1 MIRKFYP
8 FVFSACL
15 AACWFTAQ
23 SAHAAPG
30 VGEKVYGAT
39 VEAGKTELEARY
51 GRLNGG
57 PADGEDG
64 LVLEVAHGFSKHFY
78 GAAVF
83 EFEREVGNSRRLAA
97 IGLEGIVPIARV
109 DSLKLDI
116 ALYGEYVMVRGGR
129 DETEA
134 KLLLQ
139 HQTGGFDS
147 RLNVKFN
154 RPLQSGAPVELSY
167 EASADWAVAGDFR
180 AGAAAFGELGS
191 SQRLF
196 PRARHFAGPIVK
208 TEIEHLPANSE
219 LEIEAGY
226 LLPIGAAR
234 EETKGQL
241 RLLLEW
247 EFRF

>member
-1 MIRKFYP
+1 MIRKF
-8 FVFSACL
+8 FVLVSAAL
-15 AACWFTAQ
+15 FAVNT
-23 SAHAAPG
+23 AHAAPS

-39 VEAGKTELEARY
+39 FEAGKSELEARY
-51 GRLNGG
+51 GRLSGG
-57 PADGEDG
+57 AADGEDG
-64 LVLEVAHGFSKHFY
+64 LVIEVAHGFSKHFY

-83 EFEREVGNSRRLAA
+83 EFEREAGNNRRLAA
-97 IGLEGIVPIARV
+97 IGLEGIVPIARI

-116 ALYGEYVMVRGGR
+116 ALYGEFVLVRGGR

-139 HQTGGFDS
+139 HQAGGFDS
-147 RLNVKFN
+147 RLNLKFN
-154 RPLQSGAPVELSY
+154 RPLQSGDPVEIAY
-167 EASADWAVAGDFR
+167 EASADWAIGGEFR
-180 AGAAAFGELGS
+180 AGVAAFGELGS

-196 PRARHFAGPIVK
+196 PHAQHFAGPIIK

-226 LLPIGAAR
+226 LRAIGAAR
-234 EETKGQL
+234 DDTKGQF